1 MGKYLIELNGDTDA
15 MLQGITDYV
24 FNIKGKT
31 DISDIVKEYF
41 KVNGYNFDSGEEE
54 EDDWD
59 DEW

>member
-1 MGKYLIELNGDTDA
+1 

-41 KVNGYNFDSGEEE
+41 KVNGYKFDSIDEE